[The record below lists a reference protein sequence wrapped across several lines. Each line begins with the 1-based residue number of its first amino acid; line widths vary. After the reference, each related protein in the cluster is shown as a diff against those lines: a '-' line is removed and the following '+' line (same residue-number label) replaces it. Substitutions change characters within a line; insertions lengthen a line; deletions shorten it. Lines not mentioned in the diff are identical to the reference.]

1 MAATSMAPR
10 IQAITPPE
18 YGHDDPRRC
27 PQPSKPTG
35 ISTSLAMRV
44 HMSPPAS
51 PMGQQEVVESAAPRA
66 LFHNYLRAFYPFD
79 PSTSD
84 MGGEE
89 DLLMTASMK
98 PGDLI
103 LIHSIHANGWA
114 DGTVL
119 TSGERGWLP
128 TNYCEVYDH
137 PHLRNLLNAM
147 TQFWDL
153 LGANEDANLSAFVRQ
168 DYIRGLI
175 AGVRYLLEHADCLHR
190 DAPLVQRHT
199 GIRRMRKGLLADLSS
214 LVQIAKGLQEMISAS
229 HSGDVIHYLLEDL
242 VAKAFKVATRAVGFL
257 DIWTKE
263 TGDATL
269 VTREIT
275 FPEGSPTPPLES
287 GALTVDTHA
296 SRQSEVVPPVDSARC
311 FPPPTSPADEQDA
324 VCGAEESVETLAPLK
339 SDANWSRKESVA
351 HRLSLVNIEHVPPDG
366 LASTRLAKVHDLCIG
381 QIGAFIGHHL
391 QSRSSPD
398 LVDKTQRVVKSCRA
412 LLAVIEDIRLRDI
425 QRSGLLHHASID
437 VQAKVEE
444 LVRATKD
451 VFTFSD
457 AEDGDVVMLPEQ
469 SSRLVVVGTGL
480 IRMAGDCVNKAR
492 LLIEQI
498 GDFELEDS
506 AIPTQETVQPAQNGA
521 PKGQAENPPLENKP
535 VRGMTSFEK
544 RLSKKTFPPLPSALG
559 PGKENSARRD
569 IASSPPAIIST
580 GDDEMT
586 PLSADALKTLATPSM
601 RRRSAIR
608 KSHTPISGSALKSPL
623 SPVIDAANLD
633 RKNSVG
639 LSIAGSTETY
649 RSSTRDSGN
658 SAVSAVSTRATTPDR
673 VKEVNSPD
681 PALLN
686 SFTSVSSMHSM
697 TTDTADEAEMQLLHK
712 TFANELT
719 LGKDG
724 QVTGGSLPALVE
736 QLTTRDSAP
745 DPQFV
750 SAFYLTFRMFTTPRE
765 LALALIS
772 RFDYAGESKAIG
784 TPVRLRIYNV
794 FKGWLETY
802 WNADADQD
810 ALGEIR
816 YFALHKLKPHLPSAG
831 ERLLDLTRKVT
842 SGYCNGTMN
851 GPLVSGVGKSSM
863 SIAAMSANAATA
875 PEPLVTR
882 SQLQALRAAVKDGS
896 ACNVLDL
903 DPTELARQLT
913 LITSRIFREI
923 RPDELLSLD
932 WGKRGTDKARNVR
945 AMCTINTDLAHVVGD
960 TILTPDD
967 AKKRALVLKYWS
979 KVGTRCLELHN
990 YDSLVAILCAINS
1003 SVVARLRRTWEAVSK
1018 NTKARLT
1025 ELNAVID
1032 LSRNQASLRKR
1043 FETQVPPCIPFLGIY
1058 LTDLTF
1064 LDAGNPKTRELPH
1077 TASPDGGGGQ
1087 GVSVINFDKHSRMAR
1102 IISHLQKFQVPYQ
1115 LQAVPEMQGWMEAS
1129 MGRMRASNDEMV
1141 GNLHRRSLLVEPK
1154 VEEGGRGY
1162 GSNNNNNNNNNHR
1175 TGEGGGGGG
1184 AGEER
1189 PKTAGSKE
1197 KLEGFL
1203 KGSTFSLKALGTQDG
1218 AAV

>member
-1 MAATSMAPR
+1 MAAR
-10 IQAITPPE
+10 IQAITPPGYE
-18 YGHDDPRRC
+18 HQDPRR
-27 PQPSKPTG
+27 PLRPSKSIG
-35 ISTSLAMRV
+35 ITTSLAMRL
-44 HMSPPAS
+44 HMDPSETTIIEP
-51 PMGQQEVVESAAPRA
+51 EVAEMAAPRA
-66 LFHNYLRAFYPFD
+66 IFHNYLRAFYPFD
-79 PSTSD
+79 SSTSD

-128 TNYCEVYDH
+128 TNYCEAYDH

-153 LGANEDANLSAFVRQ
+153 LGANEEANLSAFVRQ

-175 AGVRYLLEHADCLHR
+175 AG
-190 DAPLVQRHT
+190 VQRHT

-242 VAKAFKVATRAVGFL
+242 VAKACKVVTRAVGFQ

-263 TGDATL
+263 TA
-269 VTREIT
+269 E
-275 FPEGSPTPPLES
+275 PTPMSRDVTITEAPLSPIFES
-287 GALTVDTHA
+287 GMLTVDVQA
-296 SRQSEVVPPVDSARC
+296 SRNAEIAPPVDSARS
-311 FPPPTSPADEQDA
+311 FPPSTNSTDESDA
-324 VCGAEESVETLAPLK
+324 VCGAEENEDARSRRELAA
-339 SDANWSRKESVA
+339 SRSRKRSVS
-351 HRLSLVNIEHVPPDG
+351 HRLSLVNIEHVPPDS

-391 QSRSSPD
+391 QTRSSPD
-398 LVDKTQRVVKSCRA
+398 LVDKTERVVEGCKA

-425 QRSGLLHHASID
+425 QRSGTLHHASID
-437 VQAKVEE
+437 VQAKLEE

-469 SSRLVVVGTGL
+469 SNKLVTVGTGL

-498 GDFELEDS
+498 GDFELEDI
-506 AIPTQETVQPAQNGA
+506 ALPTPDIAQPAQAGA
-521 PKGQAENPPLENKP
+521 SKTEADNASLEHTP
-535 VRGMTSFEK
+535 ARAMTSFEK
-544 RLSKKTFPPLPSALG
+544 RLSKKVFPPLPLANSH
-559 PGKENSARRD
+559 GKDDSDRRD
-569 IASSPPAIIST
+569 FAADAPVIIAS
-580 GDDEMT
+580 GEDELT

-608 KSHTPISGSALKSPL
+608 KSHTPISGNALR
-623 SPVIDAANLD
+623 SPVSPVFDAANSN
-633 RKNSVG
+633 RNNSAG
-639 LSIAGSTETY
+639 QSIAGSTETY
-649 RSSTRDSGN
+649 RSSIRHSDN
-658 SAVSAVSTRATTPDR
+658 SAVSEISTRATTPDR
-673 VKEVNSPD
+673 AKEVSSPD
-681 PALLN
+681 PALLD
-686 SFTSVSSMHSM
+686 SFMSMSSMQSM

-719 LGKDG
+719 LNKDG

-736 QLTTRDSAP
+736 QLTTHDSAP

-750 SAFYLTFRMFTTPRE
+750 SAFFLTFRMFTTPRE
-765 LALALIS
+765 FALALTT
-772 RFDYAGESKAIG
+772 RFDYAGESREIG

-802 WNADADQD
+802 WNAGADKD
-810 ALGEIR
+810 ALGDIR
-816 YFALHKLKPHLPSAG
+816 YFALHKLKPYLPSAG
-831 ERLLDLTRKVT
+831 ERLLELTRKVT
-842 SGYCNGTMN
+842 SGYCNGTTN
-851 GPLVSGVGKSSM
+851 PPLVSGVGKSSM
-863 SIAAMSANAATA
+863 SIAAVDANAAPA

-882 SQLQALRAAVKDGS
+882 SQIAALRAAAKDGS
-896 ACNVLDL
+896 SYNIVDI
-903 DPTELARQLT
+903 DPFELARQLT
-913 LITSRIFREI
+913 LITSRIFCDI
-923 RPDELLSLD
+923 RPDELLSLE
-932 WGKRGTDKARNVR
+932 WGKRSTDNARNVR

-960 TILTPDD
+960 TILTPND
-967 AKKRALVLKYWS
+967 AKKRALVIKHWS
-979 KVGTRCLELHN
+979 KVGTRCLELNN
-990 YDSLVAILCAINS
+990 YDSLVAIMCSINS
-1003 SVVARLRRTWEAVSK
+1003 SVVSRLKRTWEAVSK
-1018 NTKARLT
+1018 NTKLRLAD
-1025 ELNAVID
+1025 LNAVID

-1077 TASPDGGGGQ
+1077 TATPDGQ
-1087 GVSVINFDKHSRMAR
+1087 HAVSVINFDKYSRMAK
-1102 IISHLQKFQVPYQ
+1102 IISHLQKFQVPYL
-1115 LQAVPEMQGWMEAS
+1115 LQPVPEMQAWMEAS
-1129 MGRMRASNDEMV
+1129 MVRMRASNDEMV
-1141 GNLHRRSLLVEPK
+1141 GNFHRRSLMVEPRQDESARAAGRIG
-1154 VEEGGRGY
+1154 VEGR
-1162 GSNNNNNNNNNHR
+1162 R
-1175 TGEGGGGGG
+1175 TTEV
-1184 AGEER
+1184 GEER
-1189 PKTAGSKE
+1189 PKTGNKD

-1203 KGSTFSLKALGTQDG
+1203 KGSTFSLKSLGTAAQDG
-1218 AAV
+1218 ASV

>member
-1 MAATSMAPR
+1 MATR
-10 IQAITPPE
+10 IQAITPPGYE
-18 YGHDDPRRC
+18 NQDPRR
-27 PQPSKPTG
+27 PLRPSKSIG
-35 ISTSLAMRV
+35 ITTSLAMRL
-44 HMSPPAS
+44 HMDPSETTI
-51 PMGQQEVVESAAPRA
+51 GQQEVAEMAAPRA
-66 LFHNYLRAFYPFD
+66 IFHNYLRAFYPFD

-128 TNYCEVYDH
+128 TNYCEAYDH

-153 LGANEDANLSAFVRQ
+153 LGANDDANLSAFVRQ
-168 DYIRGLI
+168 DHIRGLI
-175 AGVRYLLEHADCLHR
+175 AGV
-190 DAPLVQRHT
+190 QRHT
-199 GIRRMRKGLLADLSS
+199 GVRRMRKGLLADLSS

-229 HSGDVIHYLLEDL
+229 QSGDVIHYLLEDL
-242 VAKAFKVATRAVGFL
+242 VAKAFKVVTRAVGFQ

-263 TGDATL
+263 TA
-269 VTREIT
+269 E
-275 FPEGSPTPPLES
+275 PTPVPRDVTITEAPLSPVFES
-287 GALTVDTHA
+287 GVLTVDVQA
-296 SRQSEVVPPVDSARC
+296 SRTAEIAPPVDSARS
-311 FPPPTSPADEQDA
+311 FPQFANPTDGPDA
-324 VCGAEESVETLAPLK
+324 VFDAEENEEARSRRESAA
-339 SDANWSRKESVA
+339 SRSRKRSVS

-391 QSRSSPD
+391 QTRSSPD
-398 LVDKTQRVVKSCRA
+398 LVDKTERVVEGCKA

-425 QRSGLLHHASID
+425 QRSGTLHHASID
-437 VQAKVEE
+437 VQAKLEE

-469 SSRLVVVGTGL
+469 SNRLVAVGTGL

-498 GDFELEDS
+498 GDFELEDAAVS
-506 AIPTQETVQPAQNGA
+506 SQNIAQPAQAGA
-521 PKGQAENPPLENKP
+521 SNAEAENASLEHTP
-535 VRGMTSFEK
+535 ARGMTSFEK
-544 RLSKKTFPPLPSALG
+544 RLSKKVFPPLPLATSY
-559 PGKENSARRD
+559 GKDDSDRRD
-569 IASSPPAIIST
+569 FAPDAAVIVAS
-580 GDDEMT
+580 GEDELT

-608 KSHTPISGSALKSPL
+608 KSHTPISGSALR
-623 SPVIDAANLD
+623 SPVSPVFDAANFN
-633 RKNSVG
+633 RNNSAG
-639 LSIAGSTETY
+639 QSIAGSTETY
-649 RSSTRDSGN
+649 RSSIRHSDN
-658 SAVSAVSTRATTPDR
+658 SAVSEVSTRATTPDR
-673 VKEVNSPD
+673 AKEVNSPD
-681 PALLN
+681 PALLD
-686 SFTSVSSMHSM
+686 SFMSMSSMQSM

-719 LGKDG
+719 LNKDG

-736 QLTTRDSAP
+736 QLTTHDSAP

-750 SAFYLTFRMFTTPRE
+750 SAFFLTFRMFTTPRE
-765 LALALIS
+765 FALALTT
-772 RFDYAGESKAIG
+772 RFDYAGESRGIG

-802 WNADADQD
+802 WNAGADKD
-810 ALGEIR
+810 ALGDIR
-816 YFALHKLKPHLPSAG
+816 YFALHKLKPYLPSAG
-831 ERLLDLTRKVT
+831 ERLLELTRKVT
-842 SGYCNGTMN
+842 SGYCNGTTN
-851 GPLVSGVGKSSM
+851 PPLVSGVGKSSM
-863 SIAAMSANAATA
+863 SIAAMDTNAATA

-882 SQLQALRAAVKDGS
+882 SQSQALRAAAKDGS
-896 ACNVLDL
+896 PYNIVEI
-903 DPTELARQLT
+903 DPFELARQLT
-913 LITSRIFREI
+913 LITSRIFCDI
-923 RPDELLSLD
+923 RPDELLSLE
-932 WGKRGTDKARNVR
+932 WGKRSTDHARNVR

-960 TILTPDD
+960 TILTPND
-967 AKKRALVLKYWS
+967 AKKRALVIKHWS
-979 KVGTRCLELHN
+979 KVGTRCLELNN
-990 YDSLVAILCAINS
+990 YDSLVAIMCSINS
-1003 SVVARLRRTWEAVSK
+1003 SVVSRLKRTWEAVSK
-1018 NTKARLT
+1018 NTKLRLAD
-1025 ELNAVID
+1025 LNAVID

-1077 TASPDGGGGQ
+1077 TASSDGQ
-1087 GVSVINFDKHSRMAR
+1087 NAVSVINFDKYSRMAK
-1102 IISHLQKFQVPYQ
+1102 IISHLQKFQVPYL
-1115 LQAVPEMQGWMEAS
+1115 LQPVPEMQAWMEAS
-1129 MGRMRASNDEMV
+1129 MVRMRASNDEMV
-1141 GNLHRRSLLVEPK
+1141 GNFHRRSLMVEPRQDEGARAAGRIG
-1154 VEEGGRGY
+1154 VEGR
-1162 GSNNNNNNNNNHR
+1162 R
-1175 TGEGGGGGG
+1175 TTE

-1189 PKTAGSKE
+1189 PKTGNKD

-1203 KGSTFSLKALGTQDG
+1203 KGSTFSLKSMGIATQDG
-1218 AAV
+1218 ASV